1 MQEFDTA
8 HLIYLVML
16 GTAVVF
22 WFIVQNRNSLGK
34 VAQQA
39 LLWGLIFMGVIAGI
53 GMWDHIKQTVLP
65 RQSVELANGRIVAP
79 LAADGH
85 YYLSAEVNGVP
96 IRFVVDTG
104 ATDLVLTQRDAERA
118 GYDLDKIS
126 FHGSARTA
134 NGIIRTAPIRLDS
147 IDIGGIRDENVR
159 AVVNGGELDS
169 SLLGMSYLSRFGTVT
184 FADGK
189 LILTR

>member
-1 MQEFDTA
+1 MQDFDTA

-22 WFIVQNRNSLGK
+22 WFIVQNRASLGK
-34 VAQQA
+34 ITQQA

-65 RQSVELANGRIVAP
+65 RQSVELATGRIVAP
-79 LAADGH
+79 LSADGH
-85 YYLSAEVNGVP
+85 YYLSAAVNGVP
-96 IRFVVDTG
+96 VRFVVDTG
-104 ATDLVLTQRDAERA
+104 ATDLVLTQHDAQRT
-118 GYDLDKIS
+118 GFDLDKIS
-126 FHGSARTA
+126 FHGTARTA
-134 NGIIRTAPIRLDS
+134 NGLIRTAPVRIDE
-147 IDIGGIRDENVR
+147 IDIGGIRDKNVR

-184 FADGK
+184 FSDGK

>member
-104 ATDLVLTQRDAERA
+104 ATDLVERA